1 MNNMKKTIAI
11 RGHKTRGSEVIDIL
25 EKLGGRNNYFHGGR
39 SERNIYF
46 VDKNNEIDYMP
57 LTIEDI
63 DKFYQIYTLD
73 EYLKSLQ

>member
-1 MNNMKKTIAI
+1 MEKKLAI
-11 RGHKTRGSEVIDIL
+11 RGHRTRGAEVIKAL
-25 EKLGGRNNYFHGGR
+25 EELGGKNNYSHGGR

-57 LTIEDI
+57 LTIKNI

>member
-1 MNNMKKTIAI
+1 MGKKLAI
-11 RGHKTRGSEVIDIL
+11 RGHKDRGKEVIKIL

-57 LTIEDI
+57 LSIENI
-63 DKFYQIYTLD
+63 DNFYQIYTLD
-73 EYLKSLQ
+73 EYLESLQ